1 VSDLLS
7 ALTANPVPV
16 QFVKGS
22 FLAAMGVAAIGAGVH
37 TWLRRD
43 LPTEE
48 TAPLPEGPP
57 ATGPVPI
64 PAELPPP
71 LPLEAMANPSPYA
84 PPLAS
89 GMTVT
94 QIEAVTRPDEV
105 SNRIASPGVKTHWY
119 RPVDLIVAGFLFL
132 FFFGQAV
139 ATAAMPPGSETKYTP
154 AALIGA
160 MIFQF
165 GLAGIVVAVMVA
177 RARPIPWL
185 GLRWPK
191 WPWAL
196 LIGPTCVFSMWF
208 LMFALD
214 RAGYMK
220 WAESL
225 GGEAQ
230 DTVKLLKESKDPI
243 ILGLMAL
250 IAVVVAP
257 LCEEIIFRGYLYPVA
272 KRFAGTWPAAIF
284 SALVFGAAHG
294 NLTALLP
301 LFLLALLL
309 VWLYEKTGSLWSTIA
324 VHFCFNGATV
334 LIQLIVRYYD
344 IPVDPGM

>member
-1 VSDLLS
+1 MSDLL
-7 ALTANPVPV
+7 ALAAANPIPV
-16 QFVKGS
+16 QIVKGS
-22 FLAAMGVAAIGAGVH
+22 FLAAMGVAAIGAGIH
-37 TWLRRD
+37 ALLRRD
-43 LPTEE
+43 LPGEE
-48 TAPLPEGPP
+48 PIVVIEPP
-57 ATGPVPI
+57 AIT
-64 PAELPPP
+64 PPP
-71 LPLEAMANPSPYA
+71 FPVEPTANPSPYS
-84 PPLAS
+84 PPA
-89 GMTVT
+89 GMSP
-94 QIEAVTRPDEV
+94 EAVAAMTRPGEDLH
-105 SNRIASPGVKTHWY
+105 RIASPGVTTRWY
-119 RPVDLIVAGFLFL
+119 HRVDLIVAGFLFL
-132 FFFGQAV
+132 FFFFQAV
-139 ATAAMPPGSETKYTP
+139 ATASMPPGSEVKYTP
-154 AALIGA
+154 EALIGA
-160 MIFQF
+160 MVFQF
-165 GLAGIVVAVMVA
+165 GLAGIVIAVMFGRV
-177 RARPIPWL
+177 RPAPWL

-191 WPWAL
+191 WPAAL
-196 LIGPTCVFSMWF
+196 LIGPGCVLLMWA

-220 WAESL
+220 WSESL
-225 GGEAQ
+225 GGGAQ
-230 DTVKLLKESKDPI
+230 DTVKLLKESKDPV

-272 KRFAGTWPAAIF
+272 KRFAGAWPAAIF

-334 LIQLIVRYYD
+334 LIQFIVRYYN